1 MKKIINLVVVFS
13 MVIATLFCAPIP
25 TYAAG
30 NVSVTASKT
39 SVNVGDTVTITISV
53 SSGYGVQGSLS
64 RNSGAFGGN
73 LDSPYTVGDAAGQ
86 SNSTSFTFTATQE
99 GSCTFSAS
107 VIESYDGELNPAGI
121 GGGAVTVTVN
131 NASSNAGGNGG
142 GSSNNGSQN
151 SGNNEGNGGET
162 QKSGDSSLKSLVIS
176 NGALSPAFSSDNKTY
191 TAIVDYSVTSIAV
204 SATPNNAKAKVS
216 SVSGNDNLEVGE
228 NTVKIVVK
236 AENGVSS
243 TYSITVTRRT
253 EDDPENSDAQKKVMP
268 SFSVNGEKRVLSENI
283 PQESIPEDFSASNIM
298 IKGTEYPNVSFAKG
312 NLQLLY
318 LTNENGEGGNFYV
331 YDQNQDAVY
340 PFIKLTSGSHYVI
353 LLLPNVNDIPEDY
366 IESTLSIEGK
376 GVFTAYQT
384 PEMLENSSQDNQT
397 PTEDPE
403 SPSNTEGEGV
413 GFLNIFAPET
423 VYADEAKTSDFY
435 LIYCMN
441 DKGETGW
448 YTYDSVEET
457 YMRYFKLADKTAPVV
472 TESIEKKNP
481 ANILLYIIMGVMAL
495 VIAVL
500 FGAVV
505 LLSKAPKKKS
515 SDDENDD
522 NYYAR
527 IDDVENQQENF
538 EEDRFTDKTD
548 ETTEENQEDEAT
560 ENEQD
565 GEVDQITENKSED
578 EVEKATEAESEDEEE
593 KTTEA
598 ESENEE
604 EKATATE
611 SEDEK
616 EKVIEAEQ
624 DGKEEITEVEL
635 EAEEE
640 NAVATE
646 SKDETEDTQEAD
658 CEVEEREEFVAD
670 TEETDKTEDSDDTE
684 EADKTEDSDETE
696 KFDETGEATEAEQK
710 DEAVSAIEAA
720 LESNRQNADAEE
732 AEKTVEPIDP
742 VLADLEAKLLE
753 KLEQDPILANKS
765 DEDGD
770 EDGDLEIIDL

>member
-73 LDSPYTVGDAAGQ
+73 SDSPYTVGDAAGQ

-151 SGNNEGNGGET
+151 SGNNEENGGET

-253 EDDPENSDAQKKVMP
+253 EDDPENSDAQKKEMP

-283 PQESIPEDFSASNIM
+283 PQESIPEDFSASNVM

-500 FGAVV
+500 LGAVV
-505 LLSKAPKKKS
+505 LLNKAPKKKS

-527 IDDVENQQENF
+527 IGDMENQSQQENF
-538 EEDRFTDKTD
+538 EEDIFTDNSD
-548 ETTEENQEDEAT
+548 ETIEVNQEDELTQIESDNEAESLTEVETEDEEEAT
-560 ENEQD
+560 E
-565 GEVDQITENKSED
+565 SED
-578 EVEKATEAESEDEEE
+578 EAESVTEAESEDEEE
-593 KTTEA
+593 A
-598 ESENEE
+598 I
-604 EKATATE
+604 E
-611 SEDEK
+611 SEDE
-616 EKVIEAEQ
+616 AESV
-624 DGKEEITEVEL
+624 TE
-635 EAEEE
+635 
-640 NAVATE
+640 TE
-646 SKDETEDTQEAD
+646 SEDETEDTQEVD
-658 CEVEEREEFVAD
+658 CEVVERGDSVSE
-670 TEETDKTEDSDDTE
+670 TEEVDEVEENYDTE
-684 EADKTEDSDETE
+684 EA
-696 KFDETGEATEAEQK
+696 TEAQLK
-710 DEAVSAIEAA
+710 DEVVSEIEAA
-720 LESNRQNADAEE
+720 LESNRQNDDTEKE
-732 AEKTVEPIDP
+732 EKTVEPIDP

-753 KLEQDPILANKS
+753 KLEQDPILANES
-765 DEDGD
+765 DED
-770 EDGDLEIIDL
+770 EDVDLEIIDL